1 MNSSACCH
9 VLMKVRFKS
18 SAPTVN
24 TQGFN
29 YIIDRHDSQIASVSR
44 FSFSFTGYPSMKPSS
59 GDSDGKGC
67 ICNAG
72 DPGSIPGWGRSG
84 ERNGNPLH
92 YSCLEN
98 PTDRGGLVGYSP
110 WGRKNSDM
118 AEQLT
123 YMKQAFK
130 LKYS

>member
-29 YIIDRHDSQIASVSR
+29 YIIDRHDSKIASVSR

-72 DPGSIPGWGRSG
+72 DPGSIPGSGRTGG
-84 ERNGNPLH
+84 ENGSPLL
-92 YSCLEN
+92 YFCLQN
-98 PTDRGGLVGYSP
+98 SMDKRSYSP